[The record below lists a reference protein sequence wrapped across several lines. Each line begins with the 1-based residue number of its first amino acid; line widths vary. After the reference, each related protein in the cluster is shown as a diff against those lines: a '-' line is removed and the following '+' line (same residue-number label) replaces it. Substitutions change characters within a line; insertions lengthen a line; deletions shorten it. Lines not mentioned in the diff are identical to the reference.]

1 MQVQVQVPTET
12 KNANIWRTW
21 LARGPESLAATPF
34 RDHNALAVHRSG
46 LERTAFSHQV
56 CQAKPWKL
64 PVIRSENYS
73 RAFRQEP
80 DFSVFASKRLP
91 HIAVGRKS
99 SSLPCGSCHGLAEC
113 PHDMAAA
120 VFPQSEWSKRKNK
133 VGIRVPFID
142 WVSKVTV
149 IMSAIFSFLEASHW
163 IYLHSKGEEVDSTF
177 WREKRQRICAPI
189 FKQQCLSRS
198 S

>member
-1 MQVQVQVPTET
+1 MNSRFPPPPRNKETSGEAPGVDLCLRPQIKGAWMQVPPET

-99 SSLPCGSCHGLAEC
+99 SSLPCGSCHGLADC

-133 VGIRVPFID
+133 EGIRVPFID
-142 WVSKVTV
+142 CQKSQ
-149 IMSAIFSFLEASHW
+149 S
-163 IYLHSKGEEVDSTF
+163 
-177 WREKRQRICAPI
+177 
-189 FKQQCLSRS
+189 SRLPYFPF
-198 S
+198 